1 MQGRMKLM
9 PCAQLMN
16 DALSQNTMTCGSIA
30 FFTAQ
35 KTAIYVYGLVHVIQN
50 GICCRHSKVHSS
62 DTYSGTAADRRC

>member
-16 DALSQNTMTCGSIA
+16 DALSQNTLTSGSIA

-35 KTAIYVYGLVHVIQN
+35 KAAGYPAIWYMSYKWYLLQ
-50 GICCRHSKVHSS
+50 
-62 DTYSGTAADRRC
+62 T